1 MYRPS
6 PVAASRGYSLVITCR
21 LLIVV
26 VSLCRAWALG
36 KWALGKWALGTW
48 ASLFCSMWDLPGAGM
63 EPVSSALQADSLP
76 LSYQGSHK
84 MISFIVTITYLLS
97 IHIPIYIDT

>member
-6 PVAASRGYSLVITCR
+6 PVAASMGYSLVTTCR

-36 KWALGKWALGTW
+36 KWALGTW
-48 ASLFCSMWDLPGAGM
+48 ASLFCSMWDLPQAGM

-76 LSYQGSHK
+76 LSYQGSPK
-84 MISFIVTITYLLS
+84 MILFIITKKYLLS
-97 IHIPIYIDT
+97 IHTPIYIDR